1 MYIIYSSIRAEI
13 IKREG
18 LIMNVN
24 ISVLT
29 FFYKKKDKKLK

>member
-29 FFYKKKDKKLK
+29 FFFIKKKIKN